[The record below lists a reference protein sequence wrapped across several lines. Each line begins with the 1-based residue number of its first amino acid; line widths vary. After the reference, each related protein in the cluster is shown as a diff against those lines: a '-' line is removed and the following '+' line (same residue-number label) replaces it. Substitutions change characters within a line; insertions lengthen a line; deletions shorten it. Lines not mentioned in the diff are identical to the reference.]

1 MNVAATGKVITFLYS
16 RDRGKAAAFYIDVLG
31 FRQTGD
37 NQFATILDLNGIRL
51 HITQIDDHVP
61 TAHPVIGW
69 EVADLVAT
77 INDLRARGV
86 SMNIYPGFGQDELGI
101 WSSPDG
107 KSRIAFFND
116 PEGNGL
122 MLSQA

>member
-1 MNVAATGKVITFLYS
+1 MNVAASGKVITFVYS
-16 RDRGKAAAFYIDVLG
+16 RDRGKARTFYVDVLG
-31 FRQTGD
+31 FRKTD
-37 NQFATILDLNGIRL
+37 ENQFATVLDLNGIRL

-86 SMNIYPGFGQDELGI
+86 NMNIYPGFGQDELGI

>member
-1 MNVAATGKVITFLYS
+1 MNVAASGKVITFVYS
-16 RDRGKAAAFYIDVLG
+16 RDRGKARTFYVDVLG
-31 FRQTGD
+31 FRQTD
-37 NQFATILDLNGIRL
+37 ENQFATVLDLNGIRL

-77 INDLRARGV
+77 INDLRARCV
-86 SMNIYPGFGQDELGI
+86 NMNIYPGFGQDELGI